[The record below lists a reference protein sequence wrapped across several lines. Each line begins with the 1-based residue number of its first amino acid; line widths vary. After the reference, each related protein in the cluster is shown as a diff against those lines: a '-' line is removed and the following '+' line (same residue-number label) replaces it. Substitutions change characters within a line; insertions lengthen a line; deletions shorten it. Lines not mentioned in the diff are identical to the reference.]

1 MKRLLFPA
9 FVVAAGLLA
18 AAACDPKLDIQTVP
32 GEGGS
37 EASAFD
43 SAPPPPAE
51 DAGPT
56 PEAGDPETGTSDSG
70 ITHKVDGV
78 NDFLPAEKLETT
90 SSHPVAPGVPYY
102 AYAAWDAKNVYFG
115 MEGPDVASN
124 AANASNKWVMLYL
137 GPDAV
142 AGSSTGLTYGS
153 TTPQQPTLPFSA
165 SIHLR
170 WKVDGLYTNVQQ
182 WTGGAWAPAALAL
195 TVVRQGTFVEM
206 GISRAALG
214 SPAKLRVVMNMLI
227 ENSSPNDWTYAGV
240 PSTTFSPD
248 RLNPPFTKYYEF
260 DLTDLAKAPNT
271 YAPLP

>member
-1 MKRLLFPA
+1 MKRLIFPA

-56 PEAGDPETGTSDSG
+56 PEAGDAETGTADSG

-78 NDFLPAEKLETT
+78 NDFLPGEKLQTT
-90 SSHPVAPGVPYY
+90 SSSTGYF

-115 MEGPDVASN
+115 MEGPDVASSIPN
-124 AANASNKWVMLYL
+124 AGNTWVMVYL
-137 GPDAV
+137 GRDA
-142 AGSSTGLTYGS
+142 LPGS
-153 TTPQQPTLPFSA
+153 TTGIAYNGTVQQPTLPFQA

-170 WKVDGLYTNVQQ
+170 WKVDGSYTNVQQ
-182 WTGGAWAPAALAL
+182 WTGAAWANAPLIAL

-206 GISRAALG
+206 GIARASLG
-214 SPAKLRVVMNMLI
+214 SPTKLQVVMNMLI
-227 ENSSPNDWTYAGV
+227 EGTPGPPPVTNDWTYAGV
-240 PSTTFSPD
+240 PSTTFTSMK
-248 RLNPPFTKYYEF
+248 NPSFAHYYEF
-260 DLTDLAKAPNT
+260 DLSDLAKAPNT
-271 YAPLP
+271 YTPL